1 MKFKEHKHIKIIG
14 DGQAQTTSKHIVSTK
29 SYKTAALLSKL
40 LLEEGVK

>member
-29 SYKTAALLSKL
+29 SYKTAVNLMQILID
-40 LLEEGVK
+40 EGLV